1 MQACIKPVKVSVVV
15 WILKR
20 FAEYHRELSW
30 HIIKKKMMLNSHLK
44 EAVVFCIQ
52 ITRLVRMSRNNETP
66 YHKLTIL

>member
-30 HIIKKKMMLNSHLK
+30 HIIKKKNDAELSSKGSGSVLHTDHK
-44 EAVVFCIQ
+44 
-52 ITRLVRMSRNNETP
+52 TRQNV
-66 YHKLTIL
+66 